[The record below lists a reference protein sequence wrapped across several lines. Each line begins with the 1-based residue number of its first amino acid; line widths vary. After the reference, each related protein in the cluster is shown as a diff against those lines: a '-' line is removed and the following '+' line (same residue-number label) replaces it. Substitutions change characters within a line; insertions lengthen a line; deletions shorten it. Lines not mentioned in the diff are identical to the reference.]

1 MEENTN
7 QEQNQ
12 EEETVT
18 MSKTD
23 YAKAIQSAEDKLRT
37 SYSAK
42 IKELESKLPHEK
54 SDAEKDYDTRL
65 AALEAKEKKM
75 ALQESLAN
83 KKLDNSFAEYLRDD
97 VDIDKFGTV
106 IDNLVNTRLAQTGF
120 RPSGHTDNVGISKEQ
135 WAKMSYSEKQEFYN
149 SNPEL
154 ANKFMGM

>member
-18 MSKTD
+18 MTKTD

-42 IKELESKLPHEK
+42 IKDLESKLPHEK
-54 SDAEKDYDTRL
+54 SDEEKDYEQRL
-65 AALEAKEKKM
+65 SALEAKEKKI
-75 ALQESLAN
+75 ALQESLASN
-83 KKLDNSFAEYLRDD
+83 KLDNSFADYLKDD

>member
-1 MEENTN
+1 MEENQN
-7 QEQNQ
+7 NNQNQ

-42 IKELESKLPHEK
+42 IKELESKLPKDET
-54 SDAEKDYDTRL
+54 DEEKDYKQRL

-75 ALQESLAN
+75 ALQESLAS
-83 KKLDNSFAEYLRDD
+83 KKLDNSFADYLKDD

-106 IDNLVNTRLAQTGF
+106 IDNLVNSRLAQTGF

-135 WAKMSYSEKQEFYN
+135 WAKMSYSEKQDFYK

-154 ANKFMGM
+154 ANKFMGA

>member
-18 MSKTD
+18 MTKTD

-42 IKELESKLPHEK
+42 IKDLESKLPHEK

-97 VDIDKFGTV
+97 VDVEKFGTV

>member
-1 MEENTN
+1 MEEKTN
-7 QEQNQ
+7 EN
-12 EEETVT
+12 EETVT
-18 MSKTD
+18 MTKTD
-23 YAKAIQSAEDKLRT
+23 YDKAIQSAEDKLRT
-37 SYSAK
+37 TYSSK
-42 IKELESKLPHEK
+42 IKDLESKLPHEK
-54 SDAEKDYDTRL
+54 SDAEKDYQQRL

-83 KKLDNSFAEYLRDD
+83 KKLDLSFAEYLKND

-120 RPSGHTDNVGISKEQ
+120 KPNGHTANVGISKDQ

>member
-1 MEENTN
+1 MEENSN

-18 MSKTD
+18 MTKTD

-54 SDAEKDYDTRL
+54 SDAEKDYETRL

-83 KKLDNSFAEYLRDD
+83 KKLDLSFAEYLKDD

-106 IDNLVNTRLAQTGF
+106 IDNLVNSRLAATGF
-120 RPSGHTDNVGISKEQ
+120 KPNGHTANVGISKDQ
-135 WAKMSYSEKQEFYN
+135 WAKMSYSQKQEFYN

-154 ANKFMGM
+154 AKKFMGM

>member
-1 MEENTN
+1 MEENQNNN
-7 QEQNQ
+7 QDQ

-18 MSKTD
+18 MTKTD

-54 SDAEKDYDTRL
+54 SDAEKDYEQRL
-65 AALEAKEKKM
+65 STLEAREKKI

-83 KKLDNSFAEYLRDD
+83 KKLDNSFAEYLKDD
-97 VDIDKFGTV
+97 VDVDKFGTV
-106 IDNLVNTRLAQTGF
+106 IDNLVNSRLAQTGF
-120 RPSGHTDNVGISKEQ
+120 KPSGHSTNTEISKDQ
-135 WAKMSYSEKQEFYN
+135 WNKMSYSEKQEFYN

-154 ANKFMGM
+154 AKKFMGM

>member
-1 MEENTN
+1 MEENQN
-7 QEQNQ
+7 NNQNQ
-12 EEETVT
+12 EEETIT

-23 YAKAIQSAEDKLRT
+23 YDKAIQSAEDKLRT
-37 SYSAK
+37 TYSAK

-54 SDAEKDYDTRL
+54 SDAEKDYEQRL
-65 AALEAKEKKM
+65 AALEAKEKKI

-83 KKLDNSFAEYLRDD
+83 KKLDNSFADFLKDD
-97 VDIDKFGTV
+97 ADIDSFNTT
-106 IDNLVNTRLAQTGF
+106 IDTLVKQRITDAGF
-120 RPSGHTDNVGISKEQ
+120 KPSGHTDNVGISKEQ

>member
-1 MEENTN
+1 MEEKTN
-7 QEQNQ
+7 EN
-12 EEETVT
+12 EETVT

-42 IKELESKLPHEK
+42 IKDLESKLPHEK
-54 SDAEKDYDTRL
+54 SDAEKDYETRL

-83 KKLDNSFAEYLRDD
+83 KKLDNSFADYLKDD

>member
-1 MEENTN
+1 MKENTN
-7 QEQNQ
+7 EN
-12 EEETVT
+12 EETVT

-42 IKELESKLPHEK
+42 IKEMESKLPHEK
-54 SDAEKDYDTRL
+54 TDAEKDYETRL

-97 VDIDKFGTV
+97 VDVEKFGTA
-106 IDNLVNTRLAQTGF
+106 IDNLVKTKLAETGF
-120 RPSGHTDNVGISKEQ
+120 KPSGHTNNVEISKDQ
-135 WAKMSYSEKQEFYN
+135 WNKMSYSEKQEFYN

-154 ANKFMGM
+154 AKRFMGM

>member
-1 MEENTN
+1 MEENQN
-7 QEQNQ
+7 NNQNQ
-12 EEETVT
+12 NEETVT
-18 MSKTD
+18 MTKTD

-42 IKELESKLPHEK
+42 IKDLESKLPHEK
-54 SDAEKDYDTRL
+54 SDAEKDYETRL

-135 WAKMSYSEKQEFYN
+135 WAKMSYSQKQEFYN

>member
-1 MEENTN
+1 MEEKTN
-7 QEQNQ
+7 EN
-12 EEETVT
+12 EETVT

-42 IKELESKLPHEK
+42 IKDLESKLPHEK
-54 SDAEKDYDTRL
+54 SDAEKDYQQRL

-83 KKLDNSFAEYLRDD
+83 KKLDNSFADYLKDD

>member
-1 MEENTN
+1 MEEKTN
-7 QEQNQ
+7 EN
-12 EEETVT
+12 EETVT
-18 MSKTD
+18 MTKTD

-37 SYSAK
+37 SYSTK
-42 IKELESKLPHEK
+42 IKDLESKLPHEK
-54 SDAEKDYDTRL
+54 SDAEKDYQQRL

-83 KKLDNSFAEYLRDD
+83 KKLDLSFAEYLKND

-120 RPSGHTDNVGISKEQ
+120 KPNGHTANVGISKDQ
-135 WAKMSYSEKQEFYN
+135 WAKMNYSEKQEFYN

>member
-1 MEENTN
+1 MKENTN
-7 QEQNQ
+7 EN
-12 EEETVT
+12 EETVT

-42 IKELESKLPHEK
+42 IKDLESKLPHEK
-54 SDAEKDYDTRL
+54 SDAEKDYETRL

-83 KKLDNSFAEYLRDD
+83 KKLDNSFADYLKDD

>member
-1 MEENTN
+1 MEEKTN
-7 QEQNQ
+7 EN
-12 EEETVT
+12 EETVT

-42 IKELESKLPHEK
+42 IKDLESKLPHEK

-83 KKLDNSFAEYLRDD
+83 KKLDNSFAEYLKDD
-97 VDIDKFGTV
+97 VDIDKFSTV

-120 RPSGHTDNVGISKEQ
+120 KPSGHTNNVEISKDQ
-135 WAKMSYSEKQEFYN
+135 WAKMSYSQKQEFYN

>member
-1 MEENTN
+1 MEEKTN
-7 QEQNQ
+7 EK
-12 EEETVT
+12 EETVT

-42 IKELESKLPHEK
+42 IKDLESKLPHEK
-54 SDAEKDYDTRL
+54 SDAEKDYEQRL

-83 KKLDNSFAEYLRDD
+83 KKLDNSFADYLKDD

-120 RPSGHTDNVGISKEQ
+120 KPTGHTDNVGISKEQ

>member
-1 MEENTN
+1 MEEKTN
-7 QEQNQ
+7 EN
-12 EEETVT
+12 EETVT

-42 IKELESKLPHEK
+42 IKDLESKLPHEK
-54 SDAEKDYDTRL
+54 SDAEKDYEQRL

-83 KKLDNSFAEYLRDD
+83 KKLDSSFAEYLKND
-97 VDIDKFGTV
+97 VDIDKFETV
-106 IDNLVNTRLAQTGF
+106 INNLVNNRLAQTGF
-120 RPSGHTDNVGISKEQ
+120 KPNGHSSNVEISKVQ
-135 WAKMSYSEKQEFYN
+135 WNKMTYSQKQEFYN

>member
-42 IKELESKLPHEK
+42 IKDLESKLPHEK
-54 SDAEKDYDTRL
+54 SDAEKDYEQRL

-83 KKLDNSFAEYLRDD
+83 KKLDNSFADYLKDD

-120 RPSGHTDNVGISKEQ
+120 KPTGHTDNVGISKEQ

>member
-7 QEQNQ
+7 EQNQ
-12 EEETVT
+12 EETVT

-54 SDAEKDYDTRL
+54 TDAEKDYESRL
-65 AALEAKEKKM
+65 ATLEAREKKM

-97 VDIDKFGTV
+97 VDVEKFGTA
-106 IDNLVNTRLAQTGF
+106 IDNLVKTKLSETGF
-120 RPSGHTDNVGISKEQ
+120 KPSGHSTNTEISKDQ
-135 WAKMSYSEKQEFYN
+135 WNKMSYSEKQEFYN

>member
-1 MEENTN
+1 MEENSN

-18 MSKTD
+18 MTKTD

-54 SDAEKDYDTRL
+54 TDAEKDYEQRL

-97 VDIDKFGTV
+97 VDVDKFGTV
-106 IDNLVNTRLAQTGF
+106 IDNLVNTRLAATGF
-120 RPSGHTDNVGISKEQ
+120 KPNGHTNNVGISKDQ
-135 WAKMSYSEKQEFYN
+135 WAKMSYSQKQEFYN

-154 ANKFMGM
+154 AKKFMEM

>member
-1 MEENTN
+1 MVKDTN
-7 QEQNQ
+7 EQ
-12 EEETVT
+12 EETIT

-23 YAKAIQSAEDKLRT
+23 YDKAIQSAEDKLRT
-37 SYSAK
+37 SYSEK
-42 IKELESKLPHEK
+42 IKELEAKLPHEK
-54 SDAEKDYDTRL
+54 TDAEKDYEQRL
-65 AALEAKEKKM
+65 AALEAKEKKI

-97 VDIDKFGTV
+97 VDVDKFGTV
-106 IDNLVNTRLAQTGF
+106 IDNLVNTRLAATGF
-120 RPSGHTDNVGISKEQ
+120 KPNGHTANVGISKEQ

>member
-7 QEQNQ
+7 EN
-12 EEETVT
+12 EETVT
-18 MSKTD
+18 MTKTD

-37 SYSAK
+37 TYSAK
-42 IKELESKLPHEK
+42 IKDLESKLPHEK
-54 SDAEKDYDTRL
+54 SDAEKDYETRL

-83 KKLDNSFAEYLRDD
+83 KKLDNSFAEYLKDD

-106 IDNLVNTRLAQTGF
+106 IDNLVNSRLAQAGF
-120 RPSGHTDNVGISKEQ
+120 RPSGHTNNVEISKDK
-135 WAKMSYSEKQEFYN
+135 WNKMSYSKKQDFYN

-154 ANKFMGM
+154 AKKFMECKF

>member
-7 QEQNQ
+7 NEQSQ

-23 YAKAIQSAEDKLRT
+23 YDKAIQSAEDKLRT

-42 IKELESKLPHEK
+42 IKELESKLPKDET
-54 SDAEKDYDTRL
+54 DEEKDYKQRV

-83 KKLDNSFAEYLRDD
+83 KKLDSSFAEYLKND
-97 VDIDKFGTV
+97 VDVDKFGTV
-106 IDNLVNTRLAQTGF
+106 INNLVNSKLAQTGF
-120 RPSGHTDNVGISKEQ
+120 KPNGHTANVGISKDQ
-135 WAKMSYSEKQEFYN
+135 WAKMSYSQKQEFYN

-154 ANKFMGM
+154 ANKFMGR

>member
-18 MSKTD
+18 MTKTD
-23 YAKAIQSAEDKLRT
+23 YDKAIQSAEDKLRT

-54 SDAEKDYDTRL
+54 TDEEKDYEQRL
-65 AALEAKEKKM
+65 SALEAKEKKI
-75 ALQESLAN
+75 ALQESLASN
-83 KKLDNSFAEYLRDD
+83 KLDNSFADYLRDD

-120 RPSGHTDNVGISKEQ
+120 RPSGHTANVGISKDQ
-135 WAKMSYSEKQEFYN
+135 WAKMNYSEKQEFYN

>member
-1 MEENTN
+1 MEEKTN
-7 QEQNQ
+7 EQ
-12 EEETVT
+12 EETVT

-42 IKELESKLPHEK
+42 IKDLESKLPHEK
-54 SDAEKDYDTRL
+54 SDAEKDYQQRL

-83 KKLDNSFAEYLRDD
+83 KKLDNSFADYLRDD

-135 WAKMSYSEKQEFYN
+135 WAKMSYSEKQELYN

-154 ANKFMGM
+154 AKKFMGM

>member
-1 MEENTN
+1 MEEKTN
-7 QEQNQ
+7 EQ
-12 EEETVT
+12 EETVT

-42 IKELESKLPHEK
+42 IKDLESKLPHEK
-54 SDAEKDYDTRL
+54 SDAEKDYQQRL
-65 AALEAKEKKM
+65 AALEQKEKKM

-83 KKLDNSFAEYLRDD
+83 KKLDNSFADYLRDD